1 MAEEKEKKEEAAPAS
16 APAAGGASML
26 LKVGLGVS
34 ILFGIAGFATA
45 GVVMAKKKAA
55 DAEAA
60 AVEEVA
66 SDAAE
71 GHGEDAATEVS
82 AEDELEEGEQV
93 IGAIFPLDTF
103 VINLNGGKYL
113 RAQVRLEFE
122 GRDVPKRFYPRIVPV
137 RDELLGILSSK
148 RAEDLL
154 TSQGKDNLKKEIKD
168 SINELLRKE
177 DVKNVYFTQFVVQ

>member
-1 MAEEKEKKEEAAPAS
+1 MAEEKEKKEEAAP

-45 GVVMAKKKAA
+45 GIVMSKQKAA
-55 DAEAA
+55 EAEAA
-60 AVEEVA
+60 AVEEVDA
-66 SDAAE
+66 DAAE
-71 GHGEDAATEVS
+71 SEGEDGASAVS
-82 AEDELEEGEQV
+82 PEDELEEGEQV

-103 VINLNGGKYL
+103 VVNLNGGKYL
-113 RAQVRLEFE
+113 RAQIRLEFE

-148 RAEDLL
+148 RAEDLQ